1 MMRLPLSKSVSRF
14 AALGLLGLA
23 LVLLHTTLVRPIS
36 ASWRETVT
44 AIEDA
49 RVLAAG
55 YARTAAARPQ
65 YEEQVAA
72 LRAEQPDPEWFLDGD
87 TDALAAATLQDR
99 IGSLVQSAGA
109 ELRSI
114 QAAPAVEEEGMR
126 KVGVTV
132 ELAAKTQALLRLA
145 YAVEAGTPYLFI
157 TTAETIADP
166 SQGGIED
173 PMLIVRLEI
182 SGYRQPGQG

>member
-1 MMRLPLSKSVSRF
+1 MQMPLSKPVSRF
-14 AALGLLGLA
+14 AALGLLLLA
-23 LVLLHTTLVRPIS
+23 LMLLHSLVVRPL
-36 ASWRETVT
+36 ASSWQETVG

-55 YARTAAARPQ
+55 YARTAATRPQ
-65 YEEQVAA
+65 YEEQVAT
-72 LRAEQPDPEWFLDGD
+72 LRAEQPDPEWFLAGD

-114 QAAPAVEEEGMR
+114 QAVPATEEEGMR
-126 KVGVTV
+126 RVGVTV
-132 ELAAKTQALLRLA
+132 ELAAKTQALLRLS
-145 YAVEAGTPYLFI
+145 YAIEAGTPYLFI

-182 SGYRQPGQG
+182 SGYR

>member
-1 MMRLPLSKSVSRF
+1 MHIQLSKPVSRF
-14 AALGLLGLA
+14 VAIGLLMLA
-23 LVLLHTTLVRPIS
+23 LVLLHAAVVRPV
-36 ASWRETVT
+36 AGSWQGTVA

-99 IGSLVQSAGA
+99 IGILVQSAGA

-114 QAAPAVEEEGMR
+114 QAAPAADEDGMR
-126 KVGVTV
+126 RVGVTV
-132 ELAAKTQALLRLA
+132 ELAAKTRSLLRLA
-145 YAVEAGTPYLFI
+145 YAIEAGTPYLFV

-166 SQGGIED
+166 TQGGIED
-173 PMLIVRLEI
+173 PTLIVRLEI
-182 SGYRQPGQG
+182 SGYRQPQG

>member
-1 MMRLPLSKSVSRF
+1 MRMPLSKPVSRF
-14 AALGLLGLA
+14 AAIGLLLLA
-23 LVLLHTTLVRPIS
+23 LVLVHTVIVRPL
-36 ASWRETVT
+36 AGSWRSTVT

-49 RVLAAG
+49 RLLAAG

-114 QAAPAVEEEGMR
+114 QAATAADEDGMR
-126 KVGVTV
+126 RVGVTV
-132 ELAAKTQALLRLA
+132 ELAAKTASLLRLS
-145 YAVEAGTPYLFI
+145 YAIEAGTPYLFI
-157 TTAETIADP
+157 TTAETVADP
-166 SQGGIED
+166 TQGGIED
-173 PMLIVRLEI
+173 PTLIVRLEV
-182 SGYRQPGQG
+182 SGYRQPQG